1 MHEIQERLLEISSKV
16 NLSGLS
22 LREIGELIGISH
34 PQRVKH
40 HLDQLAKK
48 GLVHVGNAKAAVK
61 KTKKWSKSEDGL
73 IAVPIV
79 GAANCGPAELF
90 ADQNIE
96 GYLRISSR
104 ILMKKNEVF
113 IIKAVGSSMNRASVN
128 GERIEDGDYVVVD
141 ATIKHPNN
149 GDYVVSVIDDVAN
162 IKRFYKDPKHHQI
175 MLLSESTTPYP
186 PIYIHQDDME
196 SYVVAGR
203 VVQVI
208 KKPQIPKY
216 S

>member
-48 GLVHVGNAKAAVK
+48 GLVRVGKEK
-61 KTKKWSKSEDGL
+61 SKISRTKHWSKNEDGL

-79 GAANCGPAELF
+79 GSANCGPAELF

-141 ATIKHPNN
+141 ATVKNPNN
-149 GDYVVSVIDDVAN
+149 GDYVVSVIDEVAN
-162 IKRFYKDPKHHQI
+162 IKRFYKDPKHEQI
-175 MLLSESTTPYP
+175 MLVAESTTPYA
-186 PIYIHQDDME
+186 PIYIHQDDMQ

-208 KKPQIPKY
+208 KKPQIPRVA
-216 S
+216 